1 MRKLSPGERHP
12 PRLDP
17 DTPRSPWYDP
27 RDGRPAL
34 YLPPE
39 REPLHF
45 LPPWQVFA
53 TIGALALIW
62 TLGWLSLAIL
72 RFLLTLGASQ

>member
-1 MRKLSPGERHP
+1 MRRITPAERHP

-27 RDGRPAL
+27 RDVRPAL

-39 REPLHF
+39 REPLRI

-53 TIGALALIW
+53 AIGALCLGW
-62 TLGWLSLAIL
+62 TLCWLALAIL
-72 RFLLTLGASQ
+72 RALINGTPQ

>member
-1 MRKLSPGERHP
+1 MRRITPAEARP

-27 RDGRPAL
+27 HAIRPAL

-39 REPLHF
+39 RERRYPF
-45 LPPWQVFA
+45 PPWQVVASVAFVCV
-53 TIGALALIW
+53 GWVLGWLLLALIRALF
-62 TLGWLSLAIL
+62 TG
-72 RFLLTLGASQ
+72 TPQ

>member
-17 DTPRSPWYDP
+17 DTPRSPWFDP
-27 RDGRPAL
+27 RAVKPAL

-39 REPLHF
+39 REPLRI

-53 TIGALALIW
+53 TIGALCLGW
-62 TLGWLSLAIL
+62 TLGWLCLAII
-72 RFLLTLGASQ
+72 RHFLTGAPQ